1 MEGSDG
7 HEDGRAEQDSPPQ
20 ERVAKDEQGKI
31 WHEPSSFVPRIG
43 AVHPMTDR
51 AEAIAVENLHKRF
64 GPLEVLK
71 GVSLT
76 AREGD
81 VIAIIG
87 GSGSGKSA
95 FLRCINMLE
104 LPSAG
109 TVTIHGEQIA
119 MKKDGRGGL
128 MPADRRQVQRIRSRL
143 GMVFQSFNLWQHM
156 TILQNVIEAPVHV
169 LGVARA
175 EAIERA
181 ETILR
186 RVGLF
191 EKRDAYPSFLSGGQQ
206 QRAAIARA
214 LAVQPPVMLFDEP
227 TSALDPELVGEVL
240 SVIGDLAKEKRTMIL
255 VTHEMK
261 FARNVANHIVFLAN
275 GVIEEQGPPEEIF
288 GAPKSE
294 RLKKFISSIH

>member
-1 MEGSDG
+1 MT
-7 HEDGRAEQDSPPQ
+7 
-20 ERVAKDEQGKI
+20 
-31 WHEPSSFVPRIG
+31 EP
-43 AVHPMTDR
+43 AQ
-51 AEAIAVENLHKRF
+51 AIDVRDLHKRF

-71 GVSLT
+71 GVSLS
-76 AREGD
+76 ARQGD

-87 GSGSGKSA
+87 GSGSGKST

-109 TVTIHGEQIA
+109 SVTIHGETIA
-119 MKKDGRGGL
+119 MKKDGYGGL
-128 MPADRRQVQRIRSRL
+128 MPSNRRQVQRIRSRL

-156 TILQNVIEAPVHV
+156 TVLQNVVEVPIHV
-169 LGVARA
+169 LGVQRDAA
-175 EAIERA
+175 MAIA
-181 ETILR
+181 ETLLK
-186 RVGLF
+186 RVGLY
-191 EKRDAYPSFLSGGQQ
+191 EKRDAYPAFLSGGQQ

-214 LAVQPPVMLFDEP
+214 LAIQPLVMLFDEP

-240 SVIGDLAKEKRTMIL
+240 SVIADLAREKRTMIL

-261 FARNVANHIVFLAN
+261 FAREVASHVVFLHN
-275 GVIEEQGPPEEIF
+275 GIIEEQGPPDVLF

>member
-1 MEGSDG
+1 
-7 HEDGRAEQDSPPQ
+7 
-20 ERVAKDEQGKI
+20 
-31 WHEPSSFVPRIG
+31 
-43 AVHPMTDR
+43 MTD
-51 AEAIAVENLHKRF
+51 AAQAIAVTDLHKRF

-71 GVSLT
+71 GVSLS
-76 AREGD
+76 ARQGD

-87 GSGSGKSA
+87 GSGSGKSTL
-95 FLRCINMLE
+95 LRCINMLE

-109 TVTIHGEQIA
+109 QISVHGEEIR
-119 MKKDGRGGL
+119 MKPDGHGGL
-128 MPADRRQVQRIRSRL
+128 MPADRKQVQRIRTQL

-169 LGVARA
+169 LGKTKA
-175 EAIERA
+175 EAVETA
-181 ETILR
+181 EALLR
-186 RVGLF
+186 RVGLY
-191 EKRDAYPSFLSGGQQ
+191 EKRDAYPAFLSGGQQ

-214 LAVQPPVMLFDEP
+214 LAIQPLVMLFDEP

-240 SVIGDLAKEKRTMIL
+240 SVIGDLAREKRTMVL

-261 FARNVANHIVFLAN
+261 FARDVANHIVFLHN
-275 GVIEEQGPPEEIF
+275 GVIEEQGPPEAIF

>member
-1 MEGSDG
+1 
-7 HEDGRAEQDSPPQ
+7 
-20 ERVAKDEQGKI
+20 
-31 WHEPSSFVPRIG
+31 
-43 AVHPMTDR
+43 MTD
-51 AEAIAVENLHKRF
+51 AAQAIAVTDLHKCF

-71 GVSLT
+71 GVSLS
-76 AREGD
+76 ALQGD

-87 GSGSGKSA
+87 GSGSGKSTL
-95 FLRCINMLE
+95 LRCINMLE

-109 TVTIHGEQIA
+109 QISVHGEEIR
-119 MKKDGRGGL
+119 MKPDGHGGL
-128 MPADRRQVQRIRSRL
+128 MPADRKQVQRIRTQL

-169 LGVARA
+169 LGKTKA
-175 EAIERA
+175 EAIETA
-181 ETILR
+181 EALLR
-186 RVGLF
+186 RVGLY
-191 EKRDAYPSFLSGGQQ
+191 EKRDAYPAFLSGGQQ

-214 LAVQPPVMLFDEP
+214 LAIQPLVMLFDEP

-240 SVIGDLAKEKRTMIL
+240 SVIGDLAREKRTMVL

-261 FARNVANHIVFLAN
+261 FARDVANHIVFLHN
-275 GVIEEQGPPEEIF
+275 GVIEEQGPPEAIF

>member
-1 MEGSDG
+1 M
-7 HEDGRAEQDSPPQ
+7 AESAQ
-20 ERVAKDEQGKI
+20 
-31 WHEPSSFVPRIG
+31 
-43 AVHPMTDR
+43 
-51 AEAIAVENLHKRF
+51 AIEVRDLHKRF

-71 GVSLT
+71 GVSLS
-76 AREGD
+76 AGQGD

-87 GSGSGKSA
+87 GSGSGKST

-109 TVTIHGEQIA
+109 SVTIHGETIA
-119 MKKDGRGGL
+119 MKKDGHGGL
-128 MPADRRQVQRIRSRL
+128 MPSNRRQVQRIRSRL

-156 TILQNVIEAPVHV
+156 TVLQNVVEVPIQV
-169 LGVARA
+169 LGVQRDAA
-175 EAIERA
+175 MAIA
-181 ETILR
+181 ETLLK
-186 RVGLF
+186 RVGLY
-191 EKRDAYPSFLSGGQQ
+191 EKRDAYPAFLSGGQQ

-214 LAVQPPVMLFDEP
+214 LAIQPLVMLFDEP

-240 SVIGDLAKEKRTMIL
+240 SVIGDLAREKRTMIL

-261 FARNVANHIVFLAN
+261 FAREVASHVVFLHN
-275 GVIEEQGPPEEIF
+275 GIIEEQGPPDALF